1 MAIFCPNCGAQN
13 NDWTQ
18 ACGQCGTALT
28 GAGFNQQQA
37 QYQPPPYQQPYQQA
51 GYMAQGYGGS
61 MGTHAAIGKR
71 FLSQLI
77 DGLISF
83 VGTLPGFVVVMIGG
97 IAGGND
103 GGGIAVLMI
112 LFGYLLIFA
121 GAIGVLAY
129 QAYLLGRDGATIGKK
144 IMKIRVLDANG
155 QPLGFGKAFL
165 REFVKGLLGQVCGLL
180 FLYPLVDKDKQALYD
195 KIFNSNVWE

>member
-1 MAIFCPNCGAQN
+1 MAIFCPICGTQN

-18 ACGQCGTALT
+18 ACGQCGTALSGT
-28 GAGFNQQQA
+28 GFNQQQA
-37 QYQPPPYQQPYQQA
+37 QYQQPYQQPYQQA
-51 GYMAQGYGGS
+51 GYMAQGYSGS

-83 VGTLPGFVVVMIGG
+83 VGALPGFLVVMIGG
-97 IAGGND
+97 IVGGND

-112 LFGYLLIFA
+112 LFGYLLIFV
-121 GAIGVLAY
+121 GAIGVLVY

-144 IMKIRVLDANG
+144 IMKIRVLGANG
-155 QPLGFGKAFL
+155 QPLGFGKALL
-165 REFVKGLLGQVCGLL
+165 REFVKGLLGQICGLL

>member
-1 MAIFCPNCGAQN
+1 MAIFCPNCGTQN
-13 NDWTQ
+13 NDWAQ

-28 GAGFNQQQA
+28 GVGFSTPQQSYQA
-37 QYQPPPYQQPYQQA
+37 PYQQPYQQA
-51 GYMAQGYGGS
+51 GYMAQGYGGGG

-71 FLSQLI
+71 FISQLI
-77 DGLISF
+77 DGLVSF
-83 VGTLPGFVVVMIGG
+83 VGTLPGFLVVMIGG
-97 IAGGND
+97 IISGND
-103 GGGIAVLMI
+103 GGGIAVLFI

-121 GAIGVLAY
+121 GVIGVMAY

-165 REFVKGLLGQVCGLL
+165 REFVKGIMGQICGLL